1 MANRSINI
9 MLFGILAVSLLV
21 SCIEYQTVQADRTIN
36 IPNKKECLELLDVFS
51 DFKVVE
57 LENNEKCM
65 LSKVKKLQYT
75 DSMVYI
81 WNQNANPSLLAFHK
95 DGRFYKEIGKRGN
108 GRGEY
113 KNIVDFA
120 VDNKD
125 NKVYILSELSTIL
138 VYNTEGD
145 YIFSKR
151 LSNSSFF
158 RNILKMDNGFVF
170 STNHLRLEENKDECL
185 LYFYDNELKLIEK
198 KLEVLP
204 VPMFQPPFVRFPLQM
219 DNKYLCYFD
228 CFNTCFHFL
237 SLAEKLKDESVALY
251 NDRLFN
257 YEDVVSERVYK
268 NGADFDEITK
278 EYYADGKVYG
288 WGNFFGIYNMFIFN
302 KKKNEFKTYRYTDWN
317 PEIMDYYQKRFY
329 SVVSP
334 DVFLN
339 PEIFKSK
346 RTQHLLSKL
355 KNTLSNEYDFDSNF
369 CIISFKLR

>member
-1 MANRSINI
+1 MTNRSINI
-9 MLFGILAVSLLV
+9 MLFCILAVSLLV

-36 IPNKKECLELLDVFS
+36 IPNKKERLELLDVFS

-65 LSKVKKLQYT
+65 LSKVRKLQYT

-170 STNHLRLEENKDECL
+170 STNHLRLEENKDESL

-302 KKKNEFKTYRYTDWN
+302 KKKNEFETYRYTDWN